1 MGERVEAHRIT
12 IEPASARVRVILDG
26 VCIAESTRALV
37 LREGSLSPVVYIPRA
52 DVDPASLTR
61 SAHRSH
67 CPFKGD
73 ASYFTVSAGE
83 TRVENAAWSYE
94 QPFSAVAAIRDH
106 LAFYPSKVDAIEM
119 DDRDAIR

>member
-1 MGERVEAHRIT
+1 MSEGARAHRIT
-12 IEPASARVRVILDG
+12 VEPASATVRVVLNG

-37 LREGSLSPVVYIPRA
+37 LREGSLPPVVYIPRA

-94 QPFSAVAAIRDH
+94 QPFPAVAAIRDH
-106 LAFYPSKVDAIEM
+106 LAFYPNKVDAIEV